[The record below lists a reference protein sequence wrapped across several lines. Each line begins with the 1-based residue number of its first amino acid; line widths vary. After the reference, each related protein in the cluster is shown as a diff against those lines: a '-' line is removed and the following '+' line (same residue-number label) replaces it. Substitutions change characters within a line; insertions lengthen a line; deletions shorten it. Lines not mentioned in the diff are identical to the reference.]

1 MNADTSNSCTVVTA
15 GDRRFSWGVLMLVAS
30 MRRNGM
36 KHPVVIGALDWP
48 PEMKERVSALGGVT
62 IRELPPT
69 KMCLTCQK
77 PLLMSCDDVRTEWV
91 CWADGDGAFEGDCS
105 EWLTGS
111 DPDEIVVRRYKPA
124 PADFTPQNLETWRR
138 DVERFRG
145 AALERSRYDTR
156 VNASFIVV
164 NRKHLPF
171 LRAWQD
177 QIGKVLPPDVE
188 IIMEHGSAYFQTDES
203 VLGSLLCFLP
213 SAPIVS
219 KASPANADVDM
230 TRYFAHFAY
239 NPKPWQMWN
248 SNSLKWR
255 GVIMPVVDYLI
266 AENIVKPSDLPL
278 PLRRSWWPL
287 WRACA
292 WTAPWVWRATKL
304 KRRIFG

>member
-230 TRYFAHFAY
+230 TRYVAHFAY

-255 GVIMPVVDYLI
+255 SVIMPVVDYLI

>member
-255 GVIMPVVDYLI
+255 SVIMPVVDYLI